1 VKSKVTRSTHE
12 LCATLTAVSSC
23 DAPVIGLVT
32 AAPGTGGGGG
42 HRFDVVVGVAVDG
55 VVVAPVEDV
64 GARVDVERSVR
75 VVDRDDVDEPAFFPL
90 LEQAAARSIEQN
102 NMARARRTACILAPG
117 PHAHVVI
124 GTIRHTNAC
133 QLTCAAKA

>member
-1 VKSKVTRSTHE
+1 
-12 LCATLTAVSSC
+12 VSSC
-23 DAPVIGLVT
+23 DAPVVGLVT

-42 HRFDVVVGVAVDG
+42 HRFDVVVGAAVDG
-55 VVVAPVEDV
+55 VVTPVEDV

-90 LEQAAARSIEQN
+90 LEQAAARSIEQSN
-102 NMARARRTACILAPG
+102 VARARCTPCILAPG

-124 GTIRHTNAC
+124 GTIRHQNAC
-133 QLTCAAKA
+133 QLTCAGKSLRRHR